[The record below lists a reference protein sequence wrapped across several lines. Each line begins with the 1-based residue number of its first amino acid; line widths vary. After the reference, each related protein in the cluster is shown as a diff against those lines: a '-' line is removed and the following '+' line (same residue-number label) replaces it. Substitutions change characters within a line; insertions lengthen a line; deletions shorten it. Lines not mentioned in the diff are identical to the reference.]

1 MPENIDI
8 INMAVIHDDDD
19 DDDADLWEEFDEA
32 LEDLR

>member
-1 MPENIDI
+1 MSENIDI
-8 INMAVIHDDDD
+8 INMVVIHDDD